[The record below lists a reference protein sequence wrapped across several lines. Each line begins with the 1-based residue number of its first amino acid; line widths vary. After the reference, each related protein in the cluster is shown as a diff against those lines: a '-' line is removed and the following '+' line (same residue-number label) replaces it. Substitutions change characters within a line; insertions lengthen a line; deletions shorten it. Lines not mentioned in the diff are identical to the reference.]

1 LIVVEDDDKVS
12 SVSIILI
19 SVETINGRVWFS
31 FVDIDV

>member
-19 SVETINGRVWFS
+19 SVETINGRVWLS
-31 FVDIDV
+31 DVDIDV